1 MKIVAWNVNSI
12 RTLIKEDHLENL
24 IKKEKPD
31 IICFGETKLSCKC
44 IEVIPCKCR
53 VIYPDKEKLKCKC
66 PFTELDEELKEKIKG
81 YKYRYW
87 HHSRAKTGYSGTA
100 IFCKK
105 EPEKITLG
113 LKSNDKDYD
122 DEGRM
127 ITLEYD
133 NFILVH
139 VYTPNSGEELK
150 RLDYRVNTWDV
161 KFREYIKNLKS
172 NKTVIICGDLNV
184 ARAEIDLKN
193 PKTNTKTA
201 GFTKEERESF
211 EKLLE
216 ENNLIDTYRYLNP
229 EKIEYSYWS
238 YRFNS
243 RAKNAGWRIDYFLV
257 NEKYIK
263 KVKNSEILTEYFGSD
278 HAPIKLNIKI

>member
-1 MKIVAWNVNSI
+1 MKIIAWNINGI
-12 RTLIKEDHLENL
+12 RSLMKEDYLEKL
-24 IKKEKPD
+24 IEKEKPD

-44 IEVIPCKCR
+44 IEAIPCKCK
-53 VIYPDKEKLKCKC
+53 VVDTKTKVNCEC
-66 PFTELDEELKEKIKG
+66 PFTELEEELREKIKG

-87 HHSRAKTGYSGTA
+87 HHSRGKLGYSGTA
-100 IFCKK
+100 IFSKK
-105 EPEKITLG
+105 EPNKIVFG
-113 LKSNDKDYD
+113 LKSGDKDYD
-122 DEGRM
+122 EEGRL

-133 NFILVH
+133 KLILVH

-150 RLDYRVNTWDV
+150 RLDYRTKEWDV
-161 KFREYIKNLKS
+161 KFRDYIKHLHKE
-172 NKTVIICGDLNV
+172 NKPVIICGDLNV
-184 ARAEIDLKN
+184 ARGEIDLKN

-216 ENNLIDTYRYLNP
+216 ENKLIDTYRYLNP

-243 RAKNAGWRIDYFLV
+243 RAKNAGWRIDYFLI

-263 KVKNSEILTEYFGSD
+263 KVKNSEILTEYYGSD